1 MYVTNDPNARPSPV
15 EHIVNLAISIDDD
28 KIIQGVEA
36 AAKSQIVRE
45 LKNDFV
51 KAIFQSR
58 YNYRTGMDDT
68 DFSSVT
74 NWVEREFDSFLDEN
88 KSAIIEAAGKYLCE
102 KLARTK
108 AVKEMVESQM
118 KGVKT
123 DE

>member
-1 MYVTNDPNARPSPV
+1 MYVTNNPNARTSPV
-15 EHIVNLAISIDDD
+15 EHIVTLAINIDDD

-58 YNYRTGMDDT
+58 YNYHTGMDDT

-74 NWVEREFDSFLDEN
+74 NWVEREFNSFLDEN